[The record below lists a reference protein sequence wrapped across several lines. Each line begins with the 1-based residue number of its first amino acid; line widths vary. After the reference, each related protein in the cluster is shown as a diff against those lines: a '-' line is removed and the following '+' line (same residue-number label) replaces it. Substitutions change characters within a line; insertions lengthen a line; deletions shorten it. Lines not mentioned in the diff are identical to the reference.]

1 MSKNSL
7 LVGQDLSY
15 SIGSRQLFNN
25 LTISFGKEKTGLIG
39 RNGTG
44 KSTLIKLLMGFLKPD
59 AGSVYR
65 NCKIGYLPQD
75 FITYSYQ
82 SIADV
87 LGIKRKLCS
96 LERIESGDGSV
107 HDYDIVGDDWDVV
120 SRTEALFAKLGL
132 SHLNL
137 HRKMGSLSGGE
148 TTRVVFAS
156 LFLSRPDF
164 LILDEPTNN
173 LDRDSRQA
181 LYDLITEFKGGI
193 LVVSHDRKLLS
204 LMDQIVELTSL
215 GVKTYGGNYEQYV
228 AQKESEQQAKLR
240 QLSDAQKALR
250 KTKKVVQQ
258 TKEKYDQRAK
268 IGREKRKAK
277 SHPKMFLDYQKGR
290 SEKTK
295 SKLEART
302 DAQLDQAR
310 EMLRGA
316 KEGIEENKFLNID
329 MRSTYVH
336 NSKLVLEIKDLCFSY
351 IDGRI
356 LFNNFN
362 LSITGPRRIAFVG
375 PNGCGKTTLLK
386 LITKELEL
394 TSGIIKIGVERF
406 AYLDQNVK
414 LLDREQTIIENF
426 KHLNPDAT
434 ETDCRL
440 RLAAFLFEYD
450 DALKVVKN
458 LSSGERLRAAL
469 ACLLMG
475 NNALQLIVLDEPT
488 NHMDLSSIQSME
500 QALQKYKGAIVVVS
514 HDETFLK
521 NIGVED
527 KIKIG

>member
-228 AQKESEQQAKLR
+228 AQKESEQQA
-240 QLSDAQKALR
+240 Q
-250 KTKKVVQQ
+250 
-258 TKEKYDQRAK
+258 
-268 IGREKRKAK
+268 I
-277 SHPKMFLDYQKGR
+277 P
-290 SEKTK
+290 
-295 SKLEART
+295 
-302 DAQLDQAR
+302 
-310 EMLRGA
+310 
-316 KEGIEENKFLNID
+316 
-329 MRSTYVH
+329 
-336 NSKLVLEIKDLCFSY
+336 
-351 IDGRI
+351 
-356 LFNNFN
+356 
-362 LSITGPRRIAFVG
+362 
-375 PNGCGKTTLLK
+375 
-386 LITKELEL
+386 
-394 TSGIIKIGVERF
+394 
-406 AYLDQNVK
+406 
-414 LLDREQTIIENF
+414 
-426 KHLNPDAT
+426 
-434 ETDCRL
+434 
-440 RLAAFLFEYD
+440 
-450 DALKVVKN
+450 
-458 LSSGERLRAAL
+458 
-469 ACLLMG
+469 
-475 NNALQLIVLDEPT
+475 
-488 NHMDLSSIQSME
+488 
-500 QALQKYKGAIVVVS
+500 
-514 HDETFLK
+514 
-521 NIGVED
+521 
-527 KIKIG
+527 